1 MRASRSPG
9 HALLAAVC
17 LATSITA
24 RSAEEPAE
32 RQSTCPGTAQ
42 SRCSQSGLPENF
54 CCPSN
59 SSCIALAGNTTVLCC
74 PGGATDCSTIRPIT
88 CDMSSQN
95 ATLYP
100 DNALKTT
107 ALDVP
112 LTPCAGKCCPFGYG
126 CDDRGDCV
134 MAADQRAVPGS
145 SAASSSSS
153 PSPSTSAASAS
164 SSASASTA
172 TPIITAATQCSSY
185 PAPGVVVGLFSGLVA
200 GSALTLALICL
211 LGAQRRQKSRQAGSS
226 GSSLGNISDP
236 QPSRDMRS
244 DFLRRLPPPPP
255 PPGLLPSRR
264 LTVQRVRS
272 LFRRDHDD
280 VPPPVPLKVRRPPL
294 TPPLPREPSFE
305 DISIFAD
312 GDTASSLREQERAGA
327 DPGGLGL
334 PPPRVGVR
342 RQGHETTFSDLMERS
357 GLAGLQEGP
366 RGRRDGTGEG
376 ATRSAGVHR
385 GSGRVVG
392 TSRAAEDRP
401 RRMGALC
408 SARWHGVEVILF
420 ASPAL
425 DPGLGTQALGLHVA
439 HDISPPLPRS
449 DLSESTTPFVPGST
463 AAAPQAPA
471 PGARLAAGSRTGS
484 RLVRRCIR
492 RWGGGGVY
500 WFLTRCHSPYA
511 LRPTPY
517 TRKAPVAA
525 AAAAAAA
532 ARGVPPP
539 PLYAFGNGFSPGHL
553 GSRLGRGRD
562 PTGSARAQ
570 VLLEAPAVRQSCPPL
585 EHRRR
590 EILARAHVVAGS
602 AGLWTVAPR
611 CFRTPPLPSEPISR
625 PVLPK
630 LPRNTEIG
638 PRSLSGGA
646 SFSPRLR
653 SSISPC
659 RAAHVRCFGSSVL
672 WPACRGPT
680 GHTALPKPGC
690 ILEDYILTG
699 YRTALAEDAANS
711 QELEPTGHWSGNPSA
726 LTAAERDRSSPSGL
740 GRPWAVDG
748 VMRRHPSSWTALM
761 QSFGCK

>member
-32 RQSTCPGTAQ
+32 RRSTCPGTAQ

-88 CDMSSQN
+88 CDLSSQN

-164 SSASASTA
+164 SSASTA
-172 TPIITAATQCSSY
+172 TPIITAASQCSSY

-211 LGAQRRQKSRQAGSS
+211 LGAQRRQKSRQTGPS
-226 GSSLGNISDP
+226 GSSFGNISDP

-255 PPGLLPSRR
+255 PPGLSPSRR

-312 GDTASSLREQERAGA
+312 GDMASSLREQERAGA

-366 RGRRDGTGEG
+366 RGRR
-376 ATRSAGVHR
+376 
-385 GSGRVVG
+385 
-392 TSRAAEDRP
+392 
-401 RRMGALC
+401 
-408 SARWHGVEVILF
+408 
-420 ASPAL
+420 
-425 DPGLGTQALGLHVA
+425 
-439 HDISPPLPRS
+439 
-449 DLSESTTPFVPGST
+449 
-463 AAAPQAPA
+463 
-471 PGARLAAGSRTGS
+471 
-484 RLVRRCIR
+484 
-492 RWGGGGVY
+492 
-500 WFLTRCHSPYA
+500 
-511 LRPTPY
+511 
-517 TRKAPVAA
+517 
-525 AAAAAAA
+525 
-532 ARGVPPP
+532 
-539 PLYAFGNGFSPGHL
+539 
-553 GSRLGRGRD
+553 
-562 PTGSARAQ
+562 
-570 VLLEAPAVRQSCPPL
+570 
-585 EHRRR
+585 
-590 EILARAHVVAGS
+590 
-602 AGLWTVAPR
+602 
-611 CFRTPPLPSEPISR
+611 
-625 PVLPK
+625 
-630 LPRNTEIG
+630 
-638 PRSLSGGA
+638 
-646 SFSPRLR
+646 
-653 SSISPC
+653 
-659 RAAHVRCFGSSVL
+659 
-672 WPACRGPT
+672 
-680 GHTALPKPGC
+680 
-690 ILEDYILTG
+690 
-699 YRTALAEDAANS
+699 
-711 QELEPTGHWSGNPSA
+711 
-726 LTAAERDRSSPSGL
+726 
-740 GRPWAVDG
+740 
-748 VMRRHPSSWTALM
+748 
-761 QSFGCK
+761 